1 MSKRKPLSRSAF
13 DCSHVKSVHAWAL
26 VHPDSDMGGQSA
38 GRIVANFSDNPNGA
52 VCTATVH
59 VWRGPLKEL
68 PATTGTAGGYGY
80 DKFSAAVSDA
90 LTRGGF
96 DDVSARD
103 MHGRGDGAIRQWFE
117 AKGYTVIPVI

>member
-1 MSKRKPLSRSAF
+1 MATKTKQLSRTAF

-26 VHPDSDMGGQSA
+26 MHPDVPGNAA

-59 VWRGPLKEL
+59 VWRGPLAEM
-68 PATTGTAGGYGY
+68 PSTTGTAGGYGY

-90 LTRGGF
+90 LTRAGLT
-96 DDVSARD
+96 DADARE

-117 AKGYTVIPVI
+117 ARGYSVLSVI